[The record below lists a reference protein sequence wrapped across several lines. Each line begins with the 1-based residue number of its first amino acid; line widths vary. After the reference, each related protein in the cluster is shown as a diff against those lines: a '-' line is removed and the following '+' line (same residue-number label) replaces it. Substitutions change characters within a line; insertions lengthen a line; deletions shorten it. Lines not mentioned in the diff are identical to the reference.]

1 MSSAK
6 EPVTRRFGNGL
17 TVLIK
22 EDKSHP
28 VVSLQYWV
36 GTGSMNEG
44 HWQGSGLSHL
54 LEHLVFKG
62 TAHFSG
68 QELARK
74 VQERGGH
81 WNAYTSVN
89 RTVYYID
96 GPAESWQIFLNLL
109 TGNLLLWK
117 RARPRPLDLIR
128 PAECG
133 RRRWC
138 AGKWPCMRMI
148 PIPWPTSF

>member
-74 VQERGGH
+74 VQECVHQREPHRVLYRRSCGVM
-81 WNAYTSVN
+81 ADFPESF
-89 RTVYYID
+89 D
-96 GPAESWQIFLNLL
+96 GACIF
-109 TGNLLLWK
+109 
-117 RARPRPLDLIR
+117 PHVP
-128 PAECG
+128 G
-133 RRRWC
+133 RRDG
-138 AGKWPCMRMI
+138 AGERGRAPGDGHVCG
-148 PIPWPTSF
+148 

>member
-109 TGNLLLWK
+109 TELYFS
-117 RARPRPLDLIR
+117 PRSR
-128 PAECG
+128 KTRWSG
-133 RRRWC
+133 RRRSC
-138 AGKWPCMRMI
+138 AGRWPCMRMI

>member
-89 RTVYYID
+89 RTVYYIERSCGVMADFPESFD
-96 GPAESWQIFLNLL
+96 GACIF
-109 TGNLLLWK
+109 
-117 RARPRPLDLIR
+117 PHVP
-128 PAECG
+128 G
-133 RRRWC
+133 RRDG
-138 AGKWPCMRMI
+138 AGERGRAPGDGHVCG
-148 PIPWPTSF
+148 

>member
-6 EPVTRRFGNGL
+6 EPEMRRFGNGL

-54 LEHLVFKG
+54 L
-62 TAHFSG
+62 
-68 QELARK
+68 
-74 VQERGGH
+74 
-81 WNAYTSVN
+81 
-89 RTVYYID
+89 
-96 GPAESWQIFLNLL
+96 
-109 TGNLLLWK
+109 
-117 RARPRPLDLIR
+117 
-128 PAECG
+128 
-133 RRRWC
+133 
-138 AGKWPCMRMI
+138 
-148 PIPWPTSF
+148 